1 MFKASR
7 RTSTSPTRSSRR
19 PVDAAGEGKIEII
32 LGIDPGTLKT
42 GWGVIRADGTRLR
55 HVAHGTVR
63 TSSSQSQDRRLH
75 RIYTALA
82 KVIREHEPAHV
93 SLEKVFLARNVQS
106 TLKLGQVRGVALL
119 AAAEHHVAVSE
130 YNAVQVKKA
139 LTGYG
144 HAGKGQMQQM
154 VTAILG
160 LADEPDEDAADALAA
175 AICHGHLRAFRAGVS
190 AAAGARGRRSR
201 GLHWP
206 ADAVPGGKS

>member
-1 MFKASR
+1 MCKASR
-7 RTSTSPTRSSRR
+7 RTSTSRTTFSSRL
-19 PVDAAGEGKIEII
+19 VDVAGEGKIETI

-42 GWGVIRADGTRLR
+42 GWGVIRADGVRLQ

-63 TSSSQSQDRRLH
+63 TATRQSQDRRLH
-75 RIYTALA
+75 RIFTELA
-82 KVIREHEPAHV
+82 KVIQEHEPEHV

-106 TLKLGQVRGVALL
+106 ALKLGQVRGVALV
-119 AAAEHHVAVSE
+119 AAAACDIAVSE

-160 LADEPDEDAADALAA
+160 LPDEPEEDASDALAA
-175 AICHGHLRAFRAGVS
+175 AICHGHLYGYRAMAGT
-190 AAAGARGRRSR
+190 GRRGR
-201 GLHWP
+201 GLHWQ
-206 ADAVPGGKS
+206 ADALPAGKG